1 MGLIH
6 FKGNHHLFLYCKTQ
20 SEQEWIVL
28 LGKRK
33 RHFPFFGTRFE
44 NATFYNVTEGK
55 LYHHSEE
62 EMTPLHFDCGH
73 RWKISGE
80 KPFDFK
86 FTFVP
91 TFLKKRW
98 IFFGTSFRYHL
109 VNLFFQEGS
118 IRGEQLD
125 FAYGISE
132 QGKMPVFSLRALEMP
147 FDYTLFLEEAG
158 KGGLIQWKAK
168 IALIK
173 DRFSWGNFPADFSRF
188 HPKQLAQTE
197 IPLKDWTL
205 KREIVRVQTAQNQ
218 VWYGLKESF
227 HK

>member
-1 MGLIH
+1 MALLS
-6 FKGNHHLFLYCKTQ
+6 FTGNHHLFLVCKTKTKQ
-20 SEQEWIVL
+20 DWIVL

-44 NATFYNVTEGK
+44 NATFYNLTEGK
-55 LYHHSEE
+55 TYHHSEE
-62 EMTPLHFDCGH
+62 EMASLHFDCGH
-73 RWKISGE
+73 RWKISGD

-91 TFLKKRW
+91 AFLKKRW
-98 IFFGTSFRYHL
+98 IFFGTSFWYHL

-118 IRGEQLD
+118 IRGEPLSS
-125 FAYGISE
+125 GHGVSE
-132 QGKMPVFSLRALEMP
+132 QGRMPVFSLGSLQVP
-147 FDYTLFLEEAG
+147 FDYDLALEATG

-168 IALIK
+168 KFFLR
-173 DRFSWGNFPADFSRF
+173 DQFHWGAVPADFSHG
-188 HPKQLAQTE
+188 HPKVLAETT
-197 IPLKDWTL
+197 IPLKNWTL
-205 KREIVRVQTAQNQ
+205 KREIVKVQSPQDQ